1 VLSKLEE
8 EELISLIFE
17 YVWNNRNKMNPYN
30 TDYERCIALMTK
42 ISNEVLERCHQKWK
56 EEGKNGK

>member
-1 VLSKLEE
+1 
-8 EELISLIFE
+8 
-17 YVWNNRNKMNPYN
+17 MNLYN

-56 EEGKNGK
+56 EENRDGK